1 MDERIKRLAPSI
13 TISECPSEVF
23 CTRFS
28 PDGSLLAAGCGD
40 GAIRIFNVANG
51 ALAYTLMQ
59 PHHNYGFGMPCTA
72 LRFRPLTS
80 SSKTKNV
87 LLAVNSNGSV
97 EHWHITSGKCL
108 HAITDEQ
115 NQLYALDYRPDGA
128 MFATSGKD
136 HTIRVYDEATKTE
149 VLSMKGGHGTLTA
162 GHSNRVFSVKF
173 HPVDENTIVSGGWDN
188 TVQIWDTR
196 AGHSVRGIYGPH
208 IAGDAIDIN
217 AKNEILTGSWRPENP
232 LELWD
237 YGSGKRFAAIPWNQ
251 SALKGEPCFLY
262 AAQFSKDP
270 RSRLIAAGGSGSN
283 EGKVFDHDVNNKLV
297 GTVAGLSRG
306 VFTLDF
312 GPSGDKLALA
322 GADAAIRIIDIYDF
336 VPGEKGR
343 ERPVTPSIK
352 NAPLTP
358 SLDAAP
364 TGLRSPKA
372 TRGPP
377 PAANVLGVHK

>member
-1 MDERIKRLAPSI
+1 MEERIKRLAPSI

-28 PDGSLLAAGCGD
+28 PDGTLLAAGCGD
-40 GAIRIFNVANG
+40 GAIRIFNVQNG
-51 ALAYTLMQ
+51 TLAYTLMQ
-59 PHHNYGFGMPCTA
+59 PHHNFGFGMPCTA
-72 LRFRPLTS
+72 IRFRPLTS
-80 SSKTKNV
+80 ASKTKNV

-108 HAITDEQ
+108 HAITDDT
-115 NQLYALDYRPDGA
+115 NQLYALDYRADGA

-136 HTIRVYDEATKTE
+136 HAIRVYDEATKTE
-149 VLSMKGGHGTLTA
+149 VLCMKGGHGTLTA

-173 HPVDENTIVSGGWDN
+173 HPVDENTIISGGWDN
-188 TVQIWDTR
+188 TIQIWDTR

-237 YGSGKRFAAIPWNQ
+237 YGSGKRLSVIPWNQ

-262 AAQFSKDP
+262 AAQFTKDA
-270 RSRLIAAGGSGSN
+270 RTNLIAAGGSGSN
-283 EGKVFDHDVNNKLV
+283 EGKVFNHDSNKLI

-312 GPSGDKLALA
+312 SPTGDKLALA
-322 GADAAIRIIDIYDF
+322 GADAAIRIIDIYDY
-336 VPGEKGR
+336 VPGDKAR

-352 NAPLTP
+352 NAPLTSSSENLRVHSP
-358 SLDAAP
+358 RGAP
-364 TGLRSPKA
+364 M
-372 TRGPP
+372 PP
-377 PAANVLGVHK
+377 NIMPVHQ